1 MDPQFGTAVPPSS
14 NGVQP
19 SPTVAS
25 SSTPSAQ
32 PQAAGQTLDF
42 SDQYVELAARLVSPL
57 LTPQAEALQ
66 PLTAGPPPTLST
78 FLSAST
84 MRAVC
89 SSWATSNA
97 NLPTFSCSSPMQT
110 DNRASCRFMPWSS
123 QGLPCCCN
131 CLSPSRKAPLLFFRA
146 DFALALS
153 HRLRGLLSAHP
164 RPPMPVLSLTSF
176 DTAISTAS
184 LALVLASLYSPAVL
198 SHVEPDNAPSV
209 LATAVFFGLNR
220 LADLAFRLCEESVAK
235 AKTPEEIATWV
246 AYVDRDGVV
255 PHASGSGLE
264 SRTSTPLSSGAAA
277 NGGAA
282 PASPS
287 GSAATGA
294 SGADPAG
301 AASPSASSST
311 MYEGRL
317 RSVLLSRIL
326 RLPSET
332 GAFSLPTAGPA
343 QAQLIEVLK
352 PLPFDL
358 FKRVI
363 EDSNFAVPSDMDR
376 CKPLRLVPPEN
387 AKLIL
392 FLAGPAQSTLPK
404 RSSPL
409 GNSISSRSPRRR
421 VHPD

>member
-42 SDQYVELAARLVSPL
+42 SDQYVELAARLL
-57 LTPQAEALQ
+57 MGYQQCE
-66 PLTAGPPPTLST
+66 
-78 FLSAST
+78 F
-84 MRAVC
+84 
-89 SSWATSNA
+89 
-97 NLPTFSCSSPMQT
+97 
-110 DNRASCRFMPWSS
+110 
-123 QGLPCCCN
+123 
-131 CLSPSRKAPLLFFRA
+131 A
-146 DFALALS
+146 DFQLQFTHADGQQSLLSLHALVVS
-153 HRLRGLLSAHP
+153 RLRGLLSAHP

-301 AASPSASSST
+301 ATSPSASSST
-311 MYEGRL
+311 TYEGRL

-363 EDSNFAVPSDMDR
+363 EDSKFAVPSDMDR
-376 CKPLRLVPPEN
+376 FNFAKKVVAARKQHFLSLASPPGTPGLNGAAGGGTGEFEEAVVMQFGSGAGGPGASAVNVLRKPRKPTLWKVSN
-387 AKLIL
+387 AM
-392 FLAGPAQSTLPK
+392 
-404 RSSPL
+404 
-409 GNSISSRSPRRR
+409 
-421 VHPD
+421 